1 MFDPLLIPPLE
12 PGIPDPSEPL
22 WDPVPEDVPE
32 DPLESAV
39 RDPPLE
45 FPLVLLIPP

>member
-22 WDPVPEDVPE
+22 WDPVLEDS
-32 DPLESAV
+32 LESAV

-45 FPLVLLIPP
+45 PPLVLLIPP